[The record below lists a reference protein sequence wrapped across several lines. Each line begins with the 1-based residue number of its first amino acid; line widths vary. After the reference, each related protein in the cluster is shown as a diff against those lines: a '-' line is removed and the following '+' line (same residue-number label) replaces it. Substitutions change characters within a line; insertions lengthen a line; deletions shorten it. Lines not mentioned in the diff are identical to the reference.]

1 MVEPHQQP
9 VTLDDLSRVLVWI
22 AAIGQALVKQGVLP
36 KEAIVTELERIKKA
50 GGQPPE
56 MIRDIDSMITTVKSW
71 RKSTRAETRPPSP
84 RPNHPL
90 EALLRGHASDLVNCC
105 LRLTVRQ
112 SLLVHLLF
120 VHACI
125 YGERQDRSQF
135 AGSYP
140 GRSAEALM

>member
-36 KEAIVTELERIKKA
+36 KEAIVRELERIKKA

-71 RKSTRAETRPPSP
+71 RKSIRAETRPPSP
-84 RPNHPL
+84 RPKSS
-90 EALLRGHASDLVNCC
+90 A
-105 LRLTVRQ
+105 
-112 SLLVHLLF
+112 
-120 VHACI
+120 
-125 YGERQDRSQF
+125 
-135 AGSYP
+135 
-140 GRSAEALM
+140 RSAPARPRKRSR